1 MAGDMKH
8 GPAAVKAP
16 AAGNETWASCSPP
29 SAGVTPA
36 VSRDAAL

>member
-8 GPAAVKAP
+8 GPAPVKA
-16 AAGNETWASCSPP
+16 AAARQRGLGALFAAVRW
-29 SAGVTPA
+29 VTPA